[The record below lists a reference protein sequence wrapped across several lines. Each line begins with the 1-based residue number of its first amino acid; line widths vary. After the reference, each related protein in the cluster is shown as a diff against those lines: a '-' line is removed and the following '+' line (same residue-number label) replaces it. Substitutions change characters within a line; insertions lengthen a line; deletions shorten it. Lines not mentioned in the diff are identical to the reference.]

1 MNAQEL
7 EIVKKHYVKFLRSGF
22 KPKQFTKVLYNAFY
36 IDSNLFIAHF
46 DRAGF
51 YSSRFGSAK
60 GLVETVHVLMNT
72 APRNETHKALKQIT
86 KDCIQY
92 FEEQRLKYLIN
103 LELNT
108 KNAEVRD
115 LLGQVNQSF

>member
-22 KPKQFTKVLYNAFY
+22 KPKLFTNVLYQAFY
-36 IDSNLFIAHF
+36 IYSNLFIAHY
-46 DRAGF
+46 DKSGF

-72 APRNETHKALKQIT
+72 APRNETHKALKEVT
-86 KDCIQY
+86 KECIQY
-92 FEEQRLKYLIN
+92 FEERRQFLIAS
-103 LELNT
+103 ELNQFE
-108 KNAEVRD
+108 KQSQE
-115 LLGQVNQSF
+115 LISSINQSF